1 MSKIV
6 FFCIPAYG
14 HTNPTL
20 GVVRELTARG
30 HEVRYYSYEP
40 MRTLIEAAGAQFVAC
55 DPYDCEQHLTPAD
68 GARVGKDIAF
78 STHIL
83 VETTLALDEM
93 VCADMRAYAPDCIVA
108 DSMAVWGKA
117 VAKKLGIPFISSTT
131 TFAFN
136 RYSAKV
142 MKQSGGQMLKMM
154 LAMPKINHDL
164 QRLRDRGYPIK
175 NILDIIQNDDRTDT
189 IVYTSP
195 EFQPCADTFSDKYAF
210 VGPSIRPATETIE
223 KTHDVLIYI
232 SMGTVNNDLLPF
244 YRACIA
250 AFADSPYQVILSTGE
265 QIDRSALGTLP
276 DNITVLPHVD
286 QIAVLQKADVFL
298 SHCGMNSASESLY
311 FGVPLVLFP
320 QTNEQGGVAARV
332 AELGAG
338 LKLEKA
344 DAASIRTAVDAV
356 LQTPSYRANA
366 QNICSATSFLRNWD
380 SILEKKRANL
390 RSISEPARLRQPPP
404 RSTGA
409 AHARGRAQS
418 IREERR
424 IAAPPVLF
432 ALLWV
437 RLLPALYGP
446 FCGPLRPFGGCP
458 WGVTPPAREC
468 LPPAP
473 PDTRRR
479 G

>member
-1 MSKIV
+1 MSKII

-83 VETTLALDEM
+83 VETTLALDEF
-93 VCADMRAYAPDCIVA
+93 VCADMRAFAPDCIVA

-117 VAKKLGIPFISSTT
+117 VAKKLGIPFVSSTT

-136 RYSAKV
+136 RYSAKI
-142 MKQSGGQMLKMM
+142 MKQSGGQMLKML

-210 VGPSIRPATETIE
+210 VGPSIRPAAETIE
-223 KTHDVLIYI
+223 KSRDTLVYI
-232 SMGTVNNDLLPF
+232 SMGTVNNGLLPF
-244 YRACIA
+244 IA
-250 AFADSPYQVILSTGE
+250 P
-265 QIDRSALGTLP
+265 
-276 DNITVLPHVD
+276 
-286 QIAVLQKADVFL
+286 
-298 SHCGMNSASESLY
+298 AS
-311 FGVPLVLFP
+311 
-320 QTNEQGGVAARV
+320 
-332 AELGAG
+332 
-338 LKLEKA
+338 
-344 DAASIRTAVDAV
+344 
-356 LQTPSYRANA
+356 
-366 QNICSATSFLRNWD
+366 
-380 SILEKKRANL
+380 
-390 RSISEPARLRQPPP
+390 P
-404 RSTGA
+404 RSRT
-409 AHARGRAQS
+409 RP
-418 IREERR
+418 IRSSS
-424 IAAPPVLF
+424 
-432 ALLWV
+432 
-437 RLLPALYGP
+437 
-446 FCGPLRPFGGCP
+446 
-458 WGVTPPAREC
+458 PPASRSTV
-468 LPPAP
+468 PPSAHFPTTSP
-473 PDTRRR
+473 PSPTSTRSPCCKKPTSSSPTAA
-479 G
+479 